1 MKNWKFGI
9 SAAYSAPKTAPILL
23 TGDICDCLRKAAQLG
38 FDAIEYHTRE
48 TAVFDYDQIRRTMEE
63 TGCRISMIVTGRLF
77 TEGGFSLT
85 SEDADNRK
93 QALDGMLKYVD
104 MAAAVG
110 AGLVLGWAKGNIR
123 NTSGADSYFARLT
136 ESLKVIDAYAAQKQV
151 PVNIE
156 VINHYEV
163 DAFLT
168 ARELAAYL
176 DKNQFQSCFVH
187 LDTFHMQLE
196 EEDYVEAI
204 HTAGKR
210 LGYVHFADSTRWY
223 PGSGYMNYRDILKAL
238 RDVDYQGYLT
248 IECFPHEDNE
258 DTARKGLATLKAAV
272 DALV

>member
-9 SAAYSAPKTAPILL
+9 SAAFSAPKTAPILL

-38 FDAIEYHTRE
+38 YDAIEYHTRE
-48 TAVFDYDQIRRTMEE
+48 TAVFDYDEIRRTMEE

-93 QALDGMLKYVD
+93 QALNGMLKYVD
-104 MAAAVG
+104 MAAEVG

-123 NTSGADSYFARLT
+123 ATSGRDAYFARLT
-136 ESLKVIDAYAAQKQV
+136 ENLKVIDAYAAQKNV

-176 DKNQFQSCFVH
+176 NENQFQSCFVH

-196 EEDYVEAI
+196 EEDYAEAI
-204 HTAGKR
+204 RTAGNR

-223 PGSGYMNYRDILKAL
+223 PGSGYMNYREIFKAL
-238 RDVDYQGYLT
+238 QEIGYQGYLT

-258 DTARKGLATLKAAV
+258 DTAQKGLATLKAV
-272 DALV
+272 VNALN